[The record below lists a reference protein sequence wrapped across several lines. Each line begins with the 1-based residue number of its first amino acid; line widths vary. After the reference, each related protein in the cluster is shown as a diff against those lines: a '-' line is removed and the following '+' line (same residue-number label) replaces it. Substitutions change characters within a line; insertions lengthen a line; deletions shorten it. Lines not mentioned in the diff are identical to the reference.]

1 MGKRAL
7 GIDIGAGSVKLVELE
22 KTSEGVQLLRAK
34 FFDLTQHSDQE
45 KREAL
50 IKEGLEGLL
59 KTEKIHSGSTA
70 ISLSGQSVFI
80 RFLKLPK
87 IQKGKVDKIIK
98 YEAQQQVPFPLDKIT
113 WDHQIFHSG
122 TGPEEDVL
130 FVAAKKELVEAT
142 LANFSRTGLDI
153 ELVDVS
159 PLSLLNAITFNEP
172 LAKGVIIDIGAK
184 ATNLIVLDGK
194 GFWVRSVLIA
204 GDEMTHAIASKM
216 NMPFDKAEELK
227 RKEGVVV
234 PADSLVPSNIS
245 PVGKELTEI
254 LNTVVSDMSSSII
267 QSLEF
272 YKSKHGRDV
281 VFGEVILSGGGSKL
295 KGIEDFLAK
304 GLGMQIRRANLG
316 QKIKCPSNLRVDIDF
331 QSRFGAAI
339 GLALRVLQ
347 KCPTNID
354 LLPNERKEDRDFRK
368 ERIWIISTG
377 VMMAL
382 IPFTVA
388 MNIWFQSGSLR
399 KQMVFLDDVL
409 AQFDDVKSKIV
420 SLKDNIKKGELKIK
434 PLENIASRR
443 LLTLET
449 FLEIEKLLPRETWLT
464 SVSQE
469 KDWVSIEGRTPES
482 LLTITEFKNKLSA
495 SPLFDSVEIIY
506 ASVPKDSEEGMGQ
519 LRDFSIKF
527 KLKAQDTLVG
537 AEDKDNKEVK

>member
-34 FFDLTQHSDQE
+34 FFDLTQHPDQE

-50 IKEGLEGLL
+50 VREGVEGLL
-59 KTEKIHSGSTA
+59 KTEKIKSGNAA

-122 TGPEEDVL
+122 AGPEEDVL

-142 LANFSRTGLDI
+142 LLNFSRTGLNV
-153 ELVDVS
+153 ESVDVS
-159 PLSLLNAITFNEP
+159 PLSLLNAITYNEP

-184 ATNLIVLDGK
+184 ATNLIVLDAK

-216 NMPFDKAEELK
+216 NIPFDKAEDLK
-227 RKEGVVV
+227 RKEGMVV
-234 PADSLVPSNIS
+234 PSDSLVPSNIS
-245 PVGKELTEI
+245 STGQELVSI
-254 LNTVVSDMSSSII
+254 LNTVVSDMVSSII

-295 KGIEDFLAK
+295 KGIEDYLAK

-339 GLALRVLQ
+339 GLGLRLLQ
-347 KCPTNID
+347 RCPTNID
-354 LLPNERKEDRDFRK
+354 LLPAERKEDRDFKK
-368 ERIWIISTG
+368 ERIWIIAAG
-377 VMMAL
+377 VMLSL
-382 IPFTVA
+382 IPFTIA
-388 MNIWFQSGSLR
+388 MNIWFQSGAFR
-399 KQMVFLDDVL
+399 KQILFLDDIL
-409 AQFDDVKSKIV
+409 AQYDDVKAKMAT
-420 SLKDNIKKGELKIK
+420 LKDDIKKGEQRIK
-434 PLENIASRR
+434 PLENVAVRR
-443 LLTLET
+443 PLLLEAL
-449 FLEIEKLLPRETWLT
+449 LEVEKLLPKETWLT
-464 SVSQE
+464 SLSEE
-469 KDWVSIEGRTPES
+469 KDWVSIEGRTSEN

-495 SPLFDSVEIIY
+495 SPLFESVEIIY
-506 ASVPKDSEEGMGQ
+506 ASLPKDSEEGMGQ

-527 KLKAQDTLVG
+527 KLKVG
-537 AEDKDNKEVK
+537 K

>member
-50 IKEGLEGLL
+50 VKEGLEGLL
-59 KTEKIHSGSTA
+59 RTEKIRSGKTA
-70 ISLSGQSVFI
+70 ISLSGQAVFI

-98 YEAQQQVPFPLDKIT
+98 YEAQQQVPFPLDKII

-122 TGPEEDVL
+122 AGPEEDVL
-130 FVAAKKELVEAT
+130 FVAAKKELVEST

-172 LAKGVIIDIGAK
+172 LAKGIIIDIGAK

-194 GFWVRSVLIA
+194 EFWVRSVLIA
-204 GDEMTHAIASKM
+204 GDEMTHAIATKM
-216 NMPFDKAEELK
+216 NIPFDKAEELK
-227 RKEGVVV
+227 RKEGMVV
-234 PADSLVPSNIS
+234 PPDSLVPSNIS
-245 PVGKELTEI
+245 STGKELAEI
-254 LNTVVSDMSSSII
+254 LNTVASDMASSII

-272 YKSKHGRDV
+272 YKSKHGREI

-295 KGIEDFLAK
+295 KGIEDFLSK
-304 GLGMQIRRANLG
+304 SLGMQIRRANLG

-347 KCPTNID
+347 RCPTNID
-354 LLPNERKEDRDFRK
+354 LLPAERKEDRDFRK
-368 ERIWIISTG
+368 ERIWIVSAG

-388 MNIWFQSGSLR
+388 MNIWFQSGALR
-399 KQMVFLDDVL
+399 KQILFLDDVL
-409 AQFDDVKSKIV
+409 AQYDDVKAKIV
-420 SLKDNIKKGELKIK
+420 SLKDDIKNGELKIK
-434 PLENIASRR
+434 PLENIAVRR
-443 LLTLET
+443 SLTLEML
-449 FLEIEKLLPRETWLT
+449 LEVEKLLPKETWLT
-464 SVSQE
+464 SISQD
-469 KDWVSIEGRTPES
+469 KDWVAIEGRTSEN
-482 LLTITEFKNKLSA
+482 LLTITELKNKLSA
-495 SPLFDSVEIIY
+495 SPLFDSVEIIF
-506 ASVPKDSEEGMGQ
+506 AGLPKDSEEGMGQ

-527 KLKAQDTLVG
+527 KLKTQDTLG
-537 AEDKDNKEVK
+537 GSAAKKEKK